1 MNIEVKLK
9 QTETEL
15 RPNKDGKTYETGGID
30 RALIRLRKKMDREKR
45 IDQVK
50 DRRYYVK
57 PSVKRK
63 LARQKAKYIQ
73 KCRDAEE

>member
-1 MNIEVKLK
+1 MSIEVKLK
-9 QTETEL
+9 QSEMEL
-15 RPNKDGKTYETGGID
+15 KLIKDGKTYETGGID
-30 RALIRLRKKMDREKR
+30 RALIRLRRKIDREKR
-45 IDQVK
+45 MDQAR